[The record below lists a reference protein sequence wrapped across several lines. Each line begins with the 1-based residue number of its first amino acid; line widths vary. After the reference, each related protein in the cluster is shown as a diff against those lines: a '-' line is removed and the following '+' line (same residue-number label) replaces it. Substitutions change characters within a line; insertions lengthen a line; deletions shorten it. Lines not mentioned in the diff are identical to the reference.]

1 MIIWIHLNLNHL
13 FLKSEVSLSLK
24 IHPVKLFD
32 KIIHIILI
40 LWLIFCL
47 VNGIYIPYNFFYL
60 LQNIL
65 FLLYLESLNL
75 LLRERVLNRMIFSSR
90 WRCFGCV
97 CLEWTGI
104 IVKEVICILEGVWKE
119 LIDVAFRLYL
129 HFEHIL
135 SFVLWKEYK

>member
-1 MIIWIHLNLNHL
+1 MIIWIHLNLNHS
-13 FLKSEVSLSLK
+13 FLKSEDSSFK

-47 VNGIYIPYNFFYL
+47 VNGIYISYNFFYL

-65 FLLYLESLNL
+65 LLLYLESLNL
-75 LLRERVLNRMIFSSR
+75 LLRERVLNRMILASW
-90 WRCFGCV
+90 WRCFGCI

-104 IVKEVICILEGVWKE
+104 IVKEVICILEGVWNE
-119 LIDVAFRLYL
+119 LIDLAFGLYL

-135 SFVLWKEYK
+135 FFVLWKEYK

>member
-13 FLKSEVSLSLK
+13 FLKSEVSLSFK

-47 VNGIYIPYNFFYL
+47 VNGIDISYNFFYL

-75 LLRERVLNRMIFSSR
+75 LLRERVLNRMILASR
-90 WRCFGCV
+90 WRCFGCI
-97 CLEWTGI
+97 CLQWTGI
-104 IVKEVICILEGVWKE
+104 IVKEVICILEGVRKE
-119 LIDVAFRLYL
+119 LTDVAFGLYL

>member
-13 FLKSEVSLSLK
+13 FLKSEDSSFK

-47 VNGIYIPYNFFYL
+47 VNGIDISYNFFYL

-75 LLRERVLNRMIFSSR
+75 LLREWMLNRMILASR
-90 WRCFGCV
+90 WRCFGCI

-119 LIDVAFRLYL
+119 LIDVAFGLYL